1 MEKKLKLAAAI
12 SLVALTTAACAPNPY
27 WQPPGSSAGYNNY
40 NRGNT
45 AVNRNA
51 VTHTHCG
58 KTHTHVLPPQGLAH
72 HHGDGCMAGSG
83 GGSTTTYNNGG
94 GYSGGYNNGYN
105 AGGNY
110 YNPQPS
116 TGTGSTSYG
125 YGSGGSYGN
134 GSGATGSGNY
144 SSGSG
149 NYSSG
154 GSNYG
159 SGNSGYS
166 SGGSSSYYDYVAP
179 KGNSN
184 TGNSGS
190 SSSSYNYS
198 SGSGSSSNGS
208 SSNSYTGGDS
218 YVVQKGD
225 TVFQVMR
232 NTGVYWKD
240 IIRLNNLQAPDYS
253 LVPGQRL
260 RLK

>member
-1 MEKKLKLAAAI
+1 MERKLKLAAAL
-12 SLVALTTAACAPNPY
+12 SLVVLTTAACAPNPY
-27 WQPPGSSAGYNNY
+27 WQYPGSSAGYNNY
-40 NRGNT
+40 NRSNT

-94 GYSGGYNNGYN
+94 GYSGGYNNSYN
-105 AGGNY
+105 TGGNY
-110 YNPQPS
+110 YNPQPN
-116 TGTGSTSYG
+116 TGTGSTTYG
-125 YGSGGSYGN
+125 YGSGGNY
-134 GSGATGSGNY
+134 GSGST
-144 SSGSG
+144 GSG

-159 SGNSGYS
+159 SGTSGYS

-179 KGNSN
+179 KGNST

-198 SGSGSSSNGS
+198 SGSGSSSSGS
-208 SSNSYTGGDS
+208 SSNSYAGGDS

-240 IIRLNNLQAPDYS
+240 IIRLNNLQAPDYN